1 MKKSISSKLKKALI
15 VMLAFITMFIAMPIR
30 SEANIINDFVNL
42 LLYIPDGI
50 MTIIDGK
57 IGESKE
63 FTSRELDFKGWDK
76 NGHIYNFKVTPY
88 EIFTSGCYEDKG
100 DGNYTVKLGYLDVNF
115 FSDRPIVSEAG
126 GVVSSNILAPVIG
139 NIYKALRNFCMVL
152 MLLVILYIGIK
163 ILISSIAE
171 QQAKYKQFLMDWVV
185 GFALLFM
192 MHYIMAGIVGLNTLV
207 IQMLSNDEG
216 DSYYVGVNEL
226 ENVNGD
232 GNANWSTWLDIV
244 QGKASLDDVVKI
256 GDTSFNHKWEKE
268 EEFLSNRVITIDEDN
283 YAATYS
289 NAEYI
294 KGLNAKYG
302 TSAVG
307 VEQNGRLDLN
317 DFYMVNVVYNKNAPL
332 GYRPILKGKSKTH
345 SWGDDGVIYLSASIV
360 NPEPFNEFKE
370 LEYKDRAIIKFNAMS
385 YARTISNFSSDN
397 DAVILY
403 QNNGIKEVD
412 TLDSMGYSALYLCL
426 VIETIMFLFVYIK
439 RVLQM
444 AFLTMV
450 APIVAIMYPV
460 DKLGD
465 GKAQAFNQ
473 WFKDYLFNILIQPM
487 HLLLYTVF
495 IVAAGQLIS
504 RNIIYGVA
512 VYAFMIPA
520 ENYFKK
526 ILGFEK
532 ASNSGGGALSKAIG
546 GGLAMEGLGRL
557 AGIGPAARGKG
568 SGGSGDGKSRIRK
581 IGKNTPGSAPAS
593 DGIGDGPGASGG
605 GNGGTGGN
613 GGAGGRNSQGRQN
626 RRNGGAN
633 GPGAGGGAPGAG
645 GREKFGKLLS
655 RSGNIVKRRI
665 AKAVTGGDYGNLKS
679 PEARRAAFS
688 TGIKTAAKWGGSKIS
703 RAVGAGMGAGA
714 GLVVGAATAMAT
726 GDFSNVTKG
735 TLLGATGG
743 SKYLG
748 NKFDSAA
755 GFIDDFGNDM
765 RAEIANEKELVAQV
779 DDAGNPILDDN
790 GDQVYEYEYTDDAE
804 KMRKQLRNEQ
814 TLKKLDDELND
825 LPESE
830 RDEYIDLID
839 RYAQYVNIDDIKDVK
854 ALKEINK
861 LTDENGNALS
871 AKEAADIYDDAHG
884 YDVRTHRD
892 AYMKSQML
900 DYVDG
905 FVDPITHNPL
915 SQADKEKI
923 INDIIKDPTKIEELQ
938 TMGPATADQTKAWH
952 DQWQAFYDKAIRRA
966 NNVMKAQK
974 KIK

>member
-15 VMLAFITMFIAMPIR
+15 VMLAFITMFIAMPQK
-30 SEANIINDFVNL
+30 SEAHILNEFVSL

-50 MTIIDGK
+50 MTIIDDK
-57 IGESKE
+57 IAESHE
-63 FTSRELDFKGWDK
+63 FTARELDFEGYDEH
-76 NGHIYNFKVTPY
+76 GTLYNFKVTPY
-88 EIFTSGCYEDKG
+88 EIFTAGKYEE
-100 DGNYTVKLGYLDVNF
+100 DGNGNYITKLGYLDVNF
-115 FSDRPIVSEAG
+115 FSDRPIVSETG
-126 GVVSSNILAPVIG
+126 GPVSSNILAPVIG

-163 ILISSIAE
+163 ILISSVAE

-207 IQMLSNDEG
+207 VEMLSNDEG

-226 ENVNGD
+226 QDKSKLGQVVTGKNRT
-232 GNANWSTWLDIV
+232 STWLDIV
-244 QGKASLDDVVKI
+244 IGNFDIDDVSW
-256 GDTSFNHKWEKE
+256 DLSFNLDNESEKTFKE
-268 EEFLSNRVITIDEDN
+268 QRLITINEN
-283 YAATYS
+283 SETATY
-289 NAEYI
+289 AD
-294 KGLNAKYG
+294 
-302 TSAVG
+302 G
-307 VEQNGRLDLN
+307 VDSFGRLDLN
-317 DFYMVNVVYNKNAPL
+317 NYNNIMYKNNTSPDL
-332 GYRPILKGKSKTH
+332 SK
-345 SWGDDGVIYLSASIV
+345 WGDNGVIYLSASLI
-360 NPEPFNEFKE
+360 NPEPFKDPDEIKR
-370 LEYKDRAIIKFNAMS
+370 KDRAIIKLNAMS
-385 YARTISNFSSDN
+385 YARVISSFSSKDN
-397 DAVILY
+397 DSAIIY
-403 QNNGIKEVD
+403 ANGRMKETD
-412 TLDSMGYSALYLCL
+412 KYDSMGYSALYLCL
-426 VIETIMFLFVYIK
+426 VIETIMFLFTYIK

-465 GKAQAFNQ
+465 GKAQSFNQ

-504 RNIIYGVA
+504 RNIIYGLA

-593 DGIGDGPGASGG
+593 DGTGDGPGASGG

-779 DDAGNPILDDN
+779 DDAGNPILDAN

-905 FVDPITHNPL
+905 FVDPITNNPL